1 MNNSEVPN
9 CIAKVCLVKGD
20 HRIAIVAKEDIK
32 AGQELLFDY
41 QFMDEKREQHN
52 LV

>member
-9 CIAKVCLVKGD
+9 CIAKVCLVNGD
-20 HRIAIVAKEDIK
+20 HRIAIFAAEDIK
-32 AGQELLFDY
+32 AGEELLFDY
-41 QFMDEKREQHN
+41 HFMDEKRQLHK